1 MQLHELQPKNSFK
14 RKRRVGRGGKKGT
27 YCGTGGKGQKG
38 RAGFRMKPIVREW
51 LKKYPKLRGY
61 NFNILEAPYVVIDVA
76 ELDKNFESKKVV
88 SPKTLV
94 AKKLVSSRNGKLPM
108 VKIMG
113 KGEITKALVISGC
126 RLSKTAKEKI
136 EKQGGEIKTRQK
148 PVKAVKEKAVKAGKK
163 INSK

>member
-27 YCGTGGKGQKG
+27 YSGTGGKGQKG

-61 NFNILEAPYVVIDVA
+61 NFNILEVPCVTVDVA
-76 ELDKNFESKKVV
+76 ELEKNFEAKKVV
-88 SPKTLV
+88 SPKTL
-94 AKKLVSSRNGKLPM
+94 ANKKLISTRNGKMPS

-113 KGEITKALVISGC
+113 QGEITKALVISGC
-126 RLSKTAKEKI
+126 KLTKIAKEKI
-136 EKQGGEIKTRQK
+136 EKIGGEIKTRK
-148 PVKAVKEKAVKAGKK
+148 SAKKEKIAGSDKK
-163 INSK
+163 IKSK